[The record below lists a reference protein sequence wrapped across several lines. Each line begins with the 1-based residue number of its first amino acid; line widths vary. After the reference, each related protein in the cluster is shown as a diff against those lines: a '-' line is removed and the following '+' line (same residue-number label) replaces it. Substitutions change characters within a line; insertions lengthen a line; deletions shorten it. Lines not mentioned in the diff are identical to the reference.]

1 MSDVSAI
8 PGGAVFESFE
18 RLTERPIIKKETT
31 RQSKIASLV
40 NSDGFKALQEVID
53 RMIADL
59 QDIPV
64 DPKTD
69 TPESVGF
76 RYLAAKVTIEY
87 LTDIRDLPKRQ
98 AELAK
103 LADKQDG

>member
-8 PGGAVFESFE
+8 PGGAVFESFQK
-18 RLTERPIIKKETT
+18 LTEQPVIKRETT

-40 NSDGFKALQEVID
+40 NSDGFKALQEIID
-53 RMIADL
+53 RSITSL
-59 QDIPV
+59 RDIPV

-87 LTDIRDLPKRQ
+87 LQEIRDLPKRQ
-98 AELAK
+98 AELLK
-103 LADKQDG
+103 LAEDESE